1 MNKIKDIIF
10 ALQGVTPGAW
20 ARLGILV
27 AAIVSTAL
35 RLFGVETV
43 DFGNENFE
51 NAANIVVL
59 VASAAAAYWK
69 NNSFTEAA
77 QAADEVLQIIKNR
90 ENV

>member
-20 ARLGILV
+20 IRLGILV
-27 AAIVSTAL
+27 AAIISTAL
-35 RLFGVETV
+35 RLFGIDTVE
-43 DFGNENFE
+43 FGNENFE

-59 VASAAAAYWK
+59 VTSAAAAYWK

-90 ENV
+90 ENI

>member
-10 ALQGVTPGAW
+10 ALQGVAPGAW

-35 RLFGVETV
+35 RLFGVDAV
-43 DFGNENFE
+43 DFGNENLE
-51 NAANIVVL
+51 NAANILVL